1 MGPAMSVRRLLAGV
15 LVTVVAVPLL
25 AAAPRT
31 KETRPPR
38 AIPAPPAGWA
48 TRVFARAEAPA
59 EPVPSA
65 SDEPVVAPPVAS
77 TPSPE
82 IAARARAELEANR
95 NGKIDRSRYSPDLNA
110 RITDGAL
117 AEASAA
123 LRSLGAVKAFTQ
135 VRKITQGG
143 LTVYVFRIAFEK
155 PPLIEE
161 TIAWDPSGK
170 VDLLQFGPVR

>member
-1 MGPAMSVRRLLAGV
+1 MIARRFLAGV

-31 KETRPPR
+31 QDPHPPR
-38 AIPAPPAGWA
+38 AIPAPPAGWS

-59 EPVPSA
+59 EPVVPSVA
-65 SDEPVVAPPVAS
+65 PDEPQAPPPVAS
-77 TPSPE
+77 SPSPE
-82 IAARARAELEANR
+82 IAARARAELDASR
-95 NGKIDRSRYSPDLNA
+95 TGKIDRSRYSADMNA

-117 AEASAA
+117 AEASSA
-123 LRSLGAVKAFTQ
+123 LRALGAVKGFVQ
-135 VRKITQGG
+135 VRKITRGAT
-143 LTVYVFRIAFEK
+143 TVYVFRVEFEK

-170 VDLLQFGPVR
+170 VDLLQFGPAR